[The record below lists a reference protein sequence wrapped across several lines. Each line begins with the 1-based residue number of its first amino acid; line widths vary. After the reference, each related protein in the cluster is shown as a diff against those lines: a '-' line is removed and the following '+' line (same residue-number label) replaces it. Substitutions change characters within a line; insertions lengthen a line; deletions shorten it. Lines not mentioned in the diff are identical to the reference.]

1 MNLEVLDS
9 RPAVVVSY
17 SQSIAEELASFSG
30 SIDEEYP
37 CYFTTFQAEMG
48 LIRQADQA
56 ITRGH
61 QLLMMLY
68 MYRSI
73 ARAIPEISL
82 AEFATEDLTIDEK
95 AELMEKTNEINQKLI
110 DILRPEIGNITELMN
125 YTVQTINLFHLLLN
139 HGIKN
144 KDSIPEDF
152 LMIIIEVLDALMSVS
167 LIHNSVQQ
175 CLTISIFH
183 LYM

>member
-9 RPAVVVSY
+9 RPALMLSA
-17 SQSIAEELASFSG
+17 SQSIAEEPVSFSTT
-30 SIDEEYP
+30 INKDYP
-37 CYFTTFQAEMG
+37 CYFNTFQEEMSM
-48 LIRQADQA
+48 IRQANQA
-56 ITRGH
+56 INRGH

-110 DILRPEIGNITELMN
+110 DILRPEIGNVTELMN

-139 HGIKN
+139 HGLKN

-152 LMIIIEVLDALMSVS
+152 LMSIIEVLDALMSVS
-167 LIHNSVQQ
+167 
-175 CLTISIFH
+175 FFFFDF
-183 LYM
+183 